1 MWRHDDQ
8 LLPIVKPGTMRR
20 QAILAH
26 APRQPLPMHPV
37 TGLFVPVVRPT
48 VPVLR
53 PTDPA
58 RVKGVTAR
66 PPRVPVEAPA
76 IPVRT
81 PTVPVTRPGVPEAD
95 LGVPVTRPTG
105 FMPKSVE
112 LLDTCVHFW
121 DTGTSRRVVG
131 RGSCRAQTF
140 REITARREPRPTGSG
155 WSGGAATEGA
165 RGWRR
170 DAVSREFAGAPRL
183 ATGLLCSYS
192 PVV

>member
-95 LGVPVTRPTG
+95 LCVPVTRPTG

-131 RGSCRAQTF
+131 RGSCQAQTS
-140 REITARREPRPTGSG
+140 RRITARREPRPTGSG
-155 WSGGAATEGA
+155 WSGRRSGNGAAG
-165 RGWRR
+165 
-170 DAVSREFAGAPRL
+170 AGAKQFSDKMQAGTL
-183 ATGLLCSYS
+183 SATGLLCSYS